1 MHGAVDV
8 MVVFPEPDDIHR
20 LRKLNRAPP
29 TPPAGQVEL
38 RMNCYHK
45 WRGLNISRYC
55 SQVVGE

>member
-8 MVVFPEPDDIHR
+8 MVVFPEPDGIHR

-45 WRGLNISRYC
+45 
-55 SQVVGE
+55 